1 METPQPQR
9 SVLCPLP
16 LVQAFNDQ
24 ISHKRPL
31 THQTYNPREGRS
43 RMLKSRPGCDQPAN
57 TRASHE
63 NTNSFREKPRSPHE
77 VAREQ
82 AVHAKKQEVINMR

>member
-1 METPQPQR
+1 
-9 SVLCPLP
+9 
-16 LVQAFNDQ
+16 
-24 ISHKRPL
+24 
-31 THQTYNPREGRS
+31 
-43 RMLKSRPGCDQPAN
+43 MLKSRPGCDQPAN